1 VLAQAIRAR
10 LQAAIPYGFARW
22 VEAAS
27 RWRARVQSSGLSSRG
42 RRSFWQRF
50 ADLAV
55 TQPSRSP
62 EPSDCDRLLKEART
76 GQQGRNAGSVT
87 LVGAGP
93 GDPELL
99 TLRAVRAL
107 QSADVILYDDL
118 VSTEVLDFAR
128 RESRKMLVGKTGHG
142 PSCRQNDINTLM
154 VSLARSG
161 KRVVRLKGGDPMI
174 FGRADEEIAA
184 CRGAGLPVDVVPGVT
199 AAQAAASRLQF
210 SLTHRSK
217 ARRVQYITGH
227 ARGGGLPDDIDWRC
241 LADPSVTTAVYMPVR
256 TLAALA
262 DKAIAAGLNPST
274 PAVAIAGATRPHEAW
289 LAAPIAELPGRMRES
304 DLEGP
309 VLVLIGSTLT
319 DASDSENR
327 RIDGEATRALAS
339 KEEEACT
346 AVA

>member
-1 VLAQAIRAR
+1 
-10 LQAAIPYGFARW
+10 
-22 VEAAS
+22 
-27 RWRARVQSSGLSSRG
+27 
-42 RRSFWQRF
+42 
-50 ADLAV
+50 
-55 TQPSRSP
+55 
-62 EPSDCDRLLKEART
+62 
-76 GQQGRNAGSVT
+76 
-87 LVGAGP
+87 
-93 GDPELL
+93 
-99 TLRAVRAL
+99 
-107 QSADVILYDDL
+107 
-118 VSTEVLDFAR
+118 
-128 RESRKMLVGKTGHG
+128 
-142 PSCRQNDINTLM
+142 M

-262 DKAIAAGLNPST
+262 DKAIAAGLN
-274 PAVAIAGATRPHEAW
+274 EAW